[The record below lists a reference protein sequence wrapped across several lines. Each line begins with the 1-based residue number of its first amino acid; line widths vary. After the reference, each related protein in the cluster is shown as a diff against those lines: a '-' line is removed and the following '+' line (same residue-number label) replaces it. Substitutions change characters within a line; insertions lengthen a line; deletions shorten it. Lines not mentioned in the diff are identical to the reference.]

1 MKLNHKVMLLGM
13 SIILLSIACN
23 VMTSRTW
30 EVFNNVVGDYGHW
43 IGSLVVILGMFFPEE

>member
-30 EVFNNVVGDYGHW
+30 EVLNNFVGDYGHW
-43 IGSLVVILGMFFPEE
+43 IGFLVIILGMFFPEE

>member
-1 MKLNHKVMLLGM
+1 MKINHKVMLLGM

-43 IGSLVVILGMFFPEE
+43 IGFLVVILDMFYPEE

>member
-1 MKLNHKVMLLGM
+1 MKINHKVMLLGM

-43 IGSLVVILGMFFPEE
+43 IGFLVDILGMFFPEE

>member
-23 VMTSRTW
+23 VMTGRTW

-43 IGSLVVILGMFFPEE
+43 IGFLVVILGMFFPEE

>member
-43 IGSLVVILGMFFPEE
+43 IGLLVVILGMFFPEE